1 MFMLELE
8 KAIQVLRDAAEKI
21 KETVKVP
28 LAEASGRIL
37 AEEIRAAYDQ
47 PPFDRSPLDG
57 YAVRGE
63 DTLDA
68 LDRQPVSL
76 RVIGKIYAGQVYEG
90 TVGKGQCVRLMTGSP
105 IPAGADAVIRQEDTD
120 YKAGSDRS
128 AEEKEGYSGQPQSSS
143 GDKVSRVT
151 VFKGAA
157 PYQNY
162 VNAGED
168 YHKGDLLLEKGTL
181 LNGLHLGIIAGAG
194 SDQVEVYR
202 EPVITVISTGDE
214 VLAPG
219 SPLKPG
225 KIYDSNRFTVVGR
238 LADLGFRKVESFHCL
253 DQAGA
258 MGDRIREA
266 AKSSDLIITTGGV
279 SVGEKD
285 IMHQVMEDLH
295 GDKLFWRVSL
305 KPGAPTLAF
314 TTEENAVPVICLT
327 GNPYG
332 VAVNFELLV
341 RPVLGKLSG
350 NPAVESKTC
359 LCTLINE
366 SPKRGGVRRFMRGS
380 YDEEKGQVK
389 ILAGSHA
396 SGTLSSMAASNC
408 LVEIPENGS
417 GKAGETVKIYLL

>member
-1 MFMLELE
+1 MPMLELE
-8 KAIQVLRDAAEKI
+8 KAIQVLQDAAGQI

-28 LAEASGRIL
+28 LAEASGRML

-63 DTLDA
+63 DTLTA
-68 LDRQPVSL
+68 SEEQPVNL
-76 RVIGKIYAGQVYEG
+76 QVIGKIYAGQVYTG
-90 TVGKGQCVRLMTGSP
+90 TIKKGQCVRLMTGSP
-105 IPAGADAVIRQEDTD
+105 IPSGANAVIRQEDTD
-120 YKAGSDRS
+120 YKAGDNGP
-128 AEEKEGYSGQPQSSS
+128 AEEKEGLSGLEQPSLE
-143 GDKVSRVT
+143 GT
-151 VFKGAA
+151 VI
-157 PYQNY
+157 
-162 VNAGED
+162 
-168 YHKGDLLLEKGTL
+168 
-181 LNGLHLGIIAGAG
+181 NGLHLGIIAGAG
-194 SDQVEVYR
+194 RDHVEVYR

-219 SPLKPG
+219 EPLSPG

-238 LADLGFRKVESFHCL
+238 LADLGFRKVESFHCQDL
-253 DQAGA
+253 AGA
-258 MGDRIREA
+258 MEERIREA
-266 AKSSDLIITTGGV
+266 AKNSDLIITTGGV

-295 GDKLFWRVSL
+295 GDKLFWRVNL

-314 TTEENAVPVICLT
+314 CTGEKAVPVICLT

-341 RPVLGKLSG
+341 RPILGKLSG
-350 NPAVESKTC
+350 NPSVESQTR
-359 LCTLINE
+359 LCRLVND
-366 SPKRGGVRRFMRGS
+366 SPKRGGVRRFLRGV
-380 YDEEKGQVK
+380 YDDRKGEAR

-396 SGTLSSMAASNC
+396 SGTLSSMAVSSC

-417 GKAGETVKIYLL
+417 GKAGDQVRIYLL

>member
-1 MFMLELE
+1 MLELE
-8 KAIQVLRDAAEKI
+8 KAIQVLQDAAGQI

-28 LAEASGRIL
+28 LAEASGRML

-63 DTLDA
+63 DTLTA
-68 LDRQPVSL
+68 SEEQPVNL
-76 RVIGKIYAGQVYEG
+76 QVIGKIYAGQVYTG
-90 TVGKGQCVRLMTGSP
+90 TIKKGQCVRLMTGSP
-105 IPAGADAVIRQEDTD
+105 IPSGANAVIRQEDTD
-120 YKAGSDRS
+120 YKAGDNGP
-128 AEEKEGYSGQPQSSS
+128 AEEKEGLSGLEQSSLA
-143 GDKVSRVT
+143 GTVSRVNI
-151 VFKGAA
+151 FKGAS

-162 VNAGED
+162 VYAGED

-194 SDQVEVYR
+194 RDHVEVYR

-219 SPLKPG
+219 EPLSPG

-238 LADLGFRKVESFHCL
+238 LADLGFRKVESFHCQ
-253 DQAGA
+253 DQTGA
-258 MGDRIREA
+258 MEEGIREA
-266 AKSSDLIITTGGV
+266 TKNSDLIITTGGV

-295 GDKLFWRVSL
+295 GDKLFWRVNL

-314 TTEENAVPVICLT
+314 CTGEKAVPVICLT
-327 GNPYG
+327 GKPYG

-341 RPVLGKLSG
+341 RPILGKLSG
-350 NPAVESKTC
+350 NPSVESQTR
-359 LCTLINE
+359 LCRLVND
-366 SPKRGGVRRFMRGS
+366 SPKRGCVRRFLRGV
-380 YDEEKGQVK
+380 YDDRKGEAR

-396 SGTLSSMAASNC
+396 SGTLSSMAVSSC

-417 GKAGETVKIYLL
+417 GKAGDQVRIYLL